1 MAMKARKIKLGLL
14 GCGTVGTGVLKVLK
28 DNYHDIKEKIGADIE
43 VTKVLVRNLNK
54 KRKVPGNPVFTDN
67 PDDIFD
73 DKEIDIVVE
82 LLGGIHPAREYM
94 IKAMEHG
101 KHVVTA
107 NKDVVAQYGKDVFGA
122 AEENDVD
129 FMFEAS
135 VGGGIPIITPLKQSL
150 TANKI
155 TALIGIV
162 NGTTNY
168 MLTKMTEEGMDYKT
182 ALAQAQEKGYAEADP
197 TADVEGLDAARK
209 AAILS
214 SIAFNT
220 RISLDDV
227 AVEGITNITPEDIRY
242 ADELGYIIKLLAVAR
257 NSKHGIDV
265 RVHPAFIKKDHPLA
279 SVRNEFNAVFIHGNA
294 VGDTMFYGKGA
305 GEKPTASAVLADI
318 IDVARDMG
326 KNRFG
331 RIRCTCY
338 EKKKLCPPDKVLS
351 GYYVRLLVKDEP
363 GVLGAIATAFGESA
377 ISLHSVIQTR
387 KVEDLSEI
395 VAITHNVNDSQMK
408 DLKHRLA
415 KLKVVNKICNV
426 IRVFISEG
434 DAK

>member
-1 MAMKARKIKLGLL
+1 MEKKKIKLGLL
-14 GCGTVGTGVLKVLK
+14 GCGTVGTGVLKVLQE
-28 DNYHDIKEKIGADIE
+28 NYHDIKAKIGSDVE

-54 KRKVPGNPVFTDN
+54 KRDFGGNVIFTDN
-67 PDDIFD
+67 ADDILE
-73 DKEIDIVVE
+73 DKDIDIVVE

-94 IKAMEHG
+94 IKAMQQG

-107 NKDVVAQYGKDVFGA
+107 NKDVVAQYGKDVFDA
-122 AEENDVD
+122 AEKNDVD

-135 VGGGIPIITPLKQSL
+135 VGGGIPIITPLKQCL

-155 TALIGIV
+155 TELIGIV

-168 MLTKMTEEGMDYKT
+168 MLTKMTEQGMDYET
-182 ALAQAQEKGYAEADP
+182 ALAKAQAKGYAEADP

-209 AAILS
+209 IAILS

-220 RISLDDV
+220 RIGLDDV
-227 AVEGITNITPEDIRY
+227 TVEGISKLTPEDITY

-257 NSKHGIDV
+257 NTKDGVDV
-265 RVHPAFIKKDHPLA
+265 RVHPTFIPKDHPLA
-279 SVRNEFNAVFIHGNA
+279 SVRNVFNAIFIQGNA

-326 KNRFG
+326 KDRYG

-338 EKKKLCPPDKVLS
+338 ETKKLCPPDKVLS
-351 GYYVRLLVKDEP
+351 SYYIRLLVDDEP
-363 GVLGAIATAFGESA
+363 GVLGAIATAFGKSG
-377 ISLHSVIQTR
+377 ISLHSVIQKR
-387 KVEDLSEI
+387 RVENRSEI
-395 VAITHNVNDSQMK
+395 VAITHNVNNAQLEDIK
-408 DLKHRLA
+408 IRLNDLN
-415 KLKVVNKICNV
+415 VVNKISSV
-426 IRVFISEG
+426 IRVVMPQEEY
-434 DAK
+434 